1 MIYTDPSAVRDTD
14 TLPADRYGE
23 HCLHCGSL
31 WHPHNGWACD
41 VKQPAFRFSEL
52 RQEQRYLTESM
63 RAGTAPPPKVPAP
76 SGSAP
81 SGVRLGPR
89 GRLRILIAPA
99 CP

>member
-14 TLPADRYGE
+14 TLPADRY
-23 HCLHCGSL
+23 